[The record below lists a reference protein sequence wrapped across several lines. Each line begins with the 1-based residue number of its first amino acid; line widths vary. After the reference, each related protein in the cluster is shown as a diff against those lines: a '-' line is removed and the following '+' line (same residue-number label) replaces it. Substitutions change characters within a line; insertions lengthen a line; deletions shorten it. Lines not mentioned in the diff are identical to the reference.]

1 MQYLMHVCEDM
12 NNGRYLDTFIEL
24 DGSEYK
30 KELQMDKVNL
40 AEKFS
45 LFNGLWE
52 PKIVG
57 ELNNQYVK
65 LAKLKGEFVWHD
77 HENEDELF
85 MVIKGHL
92 TIKLR
97 DGDIELDEGELY
109 IIPKGV
115 EHMPVAENEV
125 HVLMF
130 EPMGT
135 VNTGNVE
142 SDKTIRD
149 IEAI

>member
-1 MQYLMHVCEDM
+1 
-12 NNGRYLDTFIEL
+12 
-24 DGSEYK
+24 
-30 KELQMDKVNL
+30 MDKINL

-97 DGDIELDEGELY
+97 DGDVELDEGEMY
-109 IIPKGV
+109 IIPRGV

-125 HVLMF
+125 QVLMF

-135 VNTGNVE
+135 VNTGAVE
-142 SDKTIRD
+142 SERTVKD
-149 IEAI
+149 IEVI

>member
-1 MQYLMHVCEDM
+1 
-12 NNGRYLDTFIEL
+12 
-24 DGSEYK
+24 
-30 KELQMDKVNL
+30 MDKVNL
-40 AEKFS
+40 ADKFS
-45 LFNGLWE
+45 LFDGFWE

-65 LAKLKGEFVWHD
+65 LAKLKGEFVWHQ
-77 HENEDELF
+77 HEIEDEFF
-85 MVIKGHL
+85 MLIKGHL

-97 DGDIELDEGELY
+97 DRDIELNEGEFY

-130 EPMGT
+130 EPKST
-135 VNTGNVE
+135 VNTGSAD
-142 SDKTIRD
+142 SDKTISKLEK
-149 IEAI
+149 I

>member
-1 MQYLMHVCEDM
+1 M
-12 NNGRYLDTFIEL
+12 N
-24 DGSEYK
+24 
-30 KELQMDKVNL
+30 KVNL

-45 LFNGLWE
+45 MFNGLWE

-57 ELNNQYVK
+57 ELNNQHVK
-65 LAKLKGEFVWHD
+65 IAKLKGEFVWHD

-85 MVIKGHL
+85 MVIMGHL

-97 DGDIELDEGELY
+97 DGDVELDEGELF

-125 HVLMF
+125 QVLMF
-130 EPMGT
+130 EPKGT
-135 VNTGNVE
+135 VNTGNVD
-142 SDKTIRD
+142 SDKTIKD
-149 IEAI
+149 IEVI

>member
-1 MQYLMHVCEDM
+1 M
-12 NNGRYLDTFIEL
+12 N
-24 DGSEYK
+24 
-30 KELQMDKVNL
+30 KVNL
-40 AEKFS
+40 AKKFS

-97 DGDIELDEGELY
+97 DGDVELDEGEMY
-109 IIPKGV
+109 IIPRGV

-125 HVLMF
+125 QVLMF

-135 VNTGNVE
+135 VNTGAVD
-142 SDKTIRD
+142 SDRTVKD
-149 IEAI
+149 IEVI

>member
-1 MQYLMHVCEDM
+1 M
-12 NNGRYLDTFIEL
+12 N
-24 DGSEYK
+24 
-30 KELQMDKVNL
+30 KVNL

-45 LFNGLWE
+45 MFNSLWE

-57 ELNNQYVK
+57 ELNNQHVK
-65 LAKLKGEFVWHD
+65 IAKLKGEFVWHN

-97 DGDIELDEGELY
+97 DGDVDLDEGELF
-109 IIPKGV
+109 IIPKGI

-125 HVLMF
+125 HILMF
-130 EPMGT
+130 EPMST
-135 VNTGNVE
+135 VNTGNVD

>member
-1 MQYLMHVCEDM
+1 M
-12 NNGRYLDTFIEL
+12 N
-24 DGSEYK
+24 
-30 KELQMDKVNL
+30 KVNL

-45 LFNGLWE
+45 MFNGLWE

-57 ELNNQYVK
+57 VLNNQHVK
-65 LAKLKGEFVWHD
+65 IAKLKGEFVWHD

-97 DGDIELDEGELY
+97 DGDVELDEGELY
-109 IIPKGV
+109 IIPRAV

-130 EPMGT
+130 EPIGT
-135 VNTGNVE
+135 VNTGNVD
-142 SDKTIRD
+142 SGRTIKD
-149 IEAI
+149 IEVL